1 MLHTVFIII
10 FVQYKL
16 YQRASGD
23 KVGKVLNF
31 NGLKGWKSNFGH
43 FSSKYAGIS
52 LFQFDITELF
62 NIELME

>member
-1 MLHTVFIII
+1 M
-10 FVQYKL
+10 
-16 YQRASGD
+16 
-23 KVGKVLNF
+23 LNF
-31 NGLKGWKSNFGH
+31 NGLKGCKSNFDH

>member
-1 MLHTVFIII
+1 M
-10 FVQYKL
+10 
-16 YQRASGD
+16 SND

-31 NGLKGWKSNFGH
+31 NGLKACKLNFGH

-52 LFQFDITELF
+52 LFQFNRTEHF